1 MGKNNM
7 YVGNII
13 GDFSNIT
20 VRSIEKQDK
29 PYKEFNEVAKTDQK
43 VFNYTNQSGTIVA
56 VHFPNYMG
64 DVNMAGWHMHFLS
77 DDKTKGGHVLEFNKT
92 NASVGID
99 IISEFNMLLSSSE
112 SFTKMDLSEDM
123 TNKISQVE

>member
-1 MGKNNM
+1 
-7 YVGNII
+7 
-13 GDFSNIT
+13 
-20 VRSIEKQDK
+20 
-29 PYKEFNEVAKTDQK
+29 
-43 VFNYTNQSGTIVA
+43 
-56 VHFPNYMG
+56 MG

-112 SFTKMDLSEDM
+112 SFTKIDLSEDM